1 MFPGTKSP
9 LLLCWQESST
19 VGLRMVTFAFSLK
32 TIRTTLTGQSKA
44 LPLETQNTPP
54 TRGQTQTGL
63 APRKVSSRVHPFL
76 LHWELCSC
84 SGVWDL
90 QPAVS
95 FLITP
100 RWAYLKDFR
109 RKLPELRHAASPYQ
123 SPLTAP
129 LTILYYF
136 YCAISKRSLSRYS
149 LVGKY
154 SSKSWT
160 ILLFHVI

>member
-63 APRKVSSRVHPFL
+63 APRKVSSRVHPFIPPALGALQL
-76 LHWELCSC
+76 LWGLGSLASCVLPNHTKMSLPQGLQKETARAEACNQSLSEPANSAVNHLVLFLLCHFQAITFT
-84 SGVWDL
+84 L
-90 QPAVS
+90 QPRGEI
-95 FLITP
+95 F
-100 RWAYLKDFR
+100 
-109 RKLPELRHAASPYQ
+109 
-123 SPLTAP
+123 
-129 LTILYYF
+129 
-136 YCAISKRSLSRYS
+136 
-149 LVGKY
+149 
-154 SSKSWT
+154 
-160 ILLFHVI
+160 